1 MVDQDKLERID
12 GVEEGKMWR
21 KLLWALC
28 FMHSVV
34 QERRKFAQ
42 RPQTHALH
50 FASTR
55 ILRFNFDGRP
65 RGQSKFIVLEFL
77 RKLLSSGSVPLGGA
91 FRTNTTRAT
100 NLRA

>member
-1 MVDQDKLERID
+1 MVDQDNLERID

-42 RPQTHALH
+42 SPQTHAPH
-50 FASTR
+50 FASLKSARILR
-55 ILRFNFDGRP
+55 ILRFN
-65 RGQSKFIVLEFL
+65 S
-77 RKLLSSGSVPLGGA
+77 
-91 FRTNTTRAT
+91 
-100 NLRA
+100 

>member
-42 RPQTHALH
+42 SPQTHAPH
-50 FASTR
+50 FASLKSARVLR
-55 ILRFNFDGRP
+55 ILRFN
-65 RGQSKFIVLEFL
+65 S
-77 RKLLSSGSVPLGGA
+77 
-91 FRTNTTRAT
+91 
-100 NLRA
+100 